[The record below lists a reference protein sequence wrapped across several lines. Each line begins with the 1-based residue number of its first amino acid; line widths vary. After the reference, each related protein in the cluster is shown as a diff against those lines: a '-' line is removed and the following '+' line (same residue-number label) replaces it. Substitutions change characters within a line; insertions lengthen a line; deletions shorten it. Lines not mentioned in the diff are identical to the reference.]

1 MYDLKRLRLLR
12 EVKLRGTLAEV
23 ADALRYSPSAVSQQL
38 AILEREVGVP
48 LLRKTGRTVSLTL
61 QAEILVEHTTAIL
74 ERLER
79 AESDVAESFR
89 QPAGTIHMAVFQSV
103 ALALVPGMLSMVR
116 ADYPNLRIDVT
127 QREPEA
133 ALDATW
139 MRDFDL
145 VVAEEY
151 PGHAAPRHPELDRI
165 DLTTDAIR
173 LGVAHQLAEQH
184 SVKALAD
191 THGLP
196 WVMEPRGAAS
206 RHWAEQVCRRAGFD
220 PDVQF
225 ETADI
230 QAHIRLVESGHA
242 VALLTGLAWVGR
254 PVTVKQLDLPSDPR
268 RTVFTA
274 ARHASANNPAIRV
287 ARELLERTATTMN
300 PRSG

>member
-23 ADALRYSPSAVSQQL
+23 ADALRYTPSAVSQQL

-48 LLRKTGRTVSLTL
+48 LLRKTGRTVSLTP

-79 AESDVAESFR
+79 AESDVAESFS
-89 QPAGTIHMAVFQSV
+89 QPTGTIRLAVFQSA
-103 ALALVPGMLSMVR
+103 ALALIPDMLTMVR

-165 DLTTDAIR
+165 DLTTDTIR
-173 LGVAHQLAEQH
+173 LGVSRQLAEQH
-184 SVKALAD
+184 SIRTLED
-191 THGLP
+191 TRGLP

-206 RHWAEQVCRRAGFD
+206 RHWAEQACRRAGFD

-254 PVTVKQLDLPSDPR
+254 PVTVDLLELPDDPR

-274 ARHASANNPAIRV
+274 ARRASANSPAIRV
-287 ARELLERTATTMN
+287 ARELLGRTATTMN

>member
-12 EVKLRGTLAEV
+12 ELKLRGTLAEV

-38 AILEREVGVP
+38 SLLELEVGVP
-48 LLRKTGRTVSLTL
+48 LLRKSGRKVSLTP

-74 ERLER
+74 EQLER
-79 AESDVAESFR
+79 AEADITESLT
-89 QPAGTIHMAVFQSV
+89 QPAGAIRLAVFQSA
-103 ALALVPGMLSMVR
+103 ALALIPDMLTMVKTEVPT
-116 ADYPNLRIDVT
+116 LRIDVT
-127 QREPEA
+127 QQEPEA
-133 ALDATW
+133 ALHATW

-165 DLTTDAIR
+165 DLTTDPIR
-173 LGVAHQLAEQH
+173 LGVSRTLANRTGIRT
-184 SVKALAD
+184 LAD
-191 THGLP
+191 TATIP
-196 WVMEPRGAAS
+196 WVMEPRGTAS
-206 RHWAEQVCRRAGFD
+206 RHWAEQACRLAGFD

-254 PVTVKQLDLPSDPR
+254 PVTVDLIDLPGNPR

-274 ARHASANNPAIRV
+274 ARRASATNPAIRV
-287 ARELLERTATTMN
+287 ARELLARTAETMN

>member
-1 MYDLKRLRLLR
+1 MYDIKRLRLLR
-12 EVKLRGTLAEV
+12 EVKLRGTLADV

-38 AILEREVGVP
+38 SLLEREVGVP
-48 LLRKTGRTVSLTL
+48 LLRKSGRKVSLTP

-74 ERLER
+74 ELLER
-79 AESDVAESFR
+79 AESDVAESFTTPTGSIR
-89 QPAGTIHMAVFQSV
+89 LAVFQSA
-103 ALALVPGMLSMVR
+103 ALALIPDMLTLVK
-116 ADYPNLRIDVT
+116 ADFPNLRVDVT
-127 QREPEA
+127 QQEPEA
-133 ALDATW
+133 ALHETW

-165 DLTTDAIR
+165 DLTTDPIR
-173 LGVAHQLAEQH
+173 LGVSHELAAARGVRQ
-184 SVKALAD
+184 LAD
-191 THGLP
+191 TAELP
-196 WVMEPRGAAS
+196 WVMEPRGTAS
-206 RHWAEQVCRRAGFD
+206 RHWAEQACRQSGFD

-254 PVTVKQLDLPSDPR
+254 PVTVELLDLPGNPR

-274 ARHASANNPAIRV
+274 ARRASASNPAMRV
-287 ARELLERTATTMN
+287 VRDLLERTAATMN
-300 PRSG
+300 PRSE

>member
-12 EVKLRGTLAEV
+12 ELKLRGTLAEV

-38 AILEREVGVP
+38 SLLEREVGVP
-48 LLRKTGRTVSLTL
+48 LLRKSGRKVSLTP

-74 ERLER
+74 EQLER
-79 AESDVAESFR
+79 AEADITESLT
-89 QPAGTIHMAVFQSV
+89 QPAGAIRLAVFQSA
-103 ALALVPGMLSMVR
+103 ALALIPDMLTMVKT
-116 ADYPNLRIDVT
+116 DVPNLRIDVT
-127 QREPEA
+127 QQEPEA
-133 ALDATW
+133 ALHATW

-165 DLTTDAIR
+165 DLTTDPIR
-173 LGVAHQLAEQH
+173 LGVSRALAEREGIRT
-184 SVKALAD
+184 LAD
-191 THGLP
+191 TATVP
-196 WVMEPRGAAS
+196 WVMEPRGTAS
-206 RHWAEQVCRRAGFD
+206 RHWAEQACRLAGFD

-254 PVTVKQLDLPSDPR
+254 PVTVDLIELPGNPR

-274 ARHASANNPAIRV
+274 ARRASSTNPAIRV
-287 ARELLERTATTMN
+287 ARELLARTAETMN

>member
-48 LLRKTGRTVSLTL
+48 LLRKTGRTVSLTP

-79 AESDVAESFR
+79 AESDIAESFR
-89 QPAGTIHMAVFQSV
+89 QPAGTIRVAVFQSA
-103 ALALVPGMLSMVR
+103 ALALIPDMLTMVS
-116 ADYPNLRIDVT
+116 DEHPNLRIDVT
-127 QREPEA
+127 QREPEE

-139 MRDFDL
+139 MREFDL

-151 PGHAAPRHPELDRI
+151 PGHAAQRHPELDRI

-173 LGVAHQLAEQH
+173 LGVSRQLVERH
-184 SVKALAD
+184 RVRTVED
-191 THGLP
+191 TRNLP

-206 RHWAEQVCRRAGFD
+206 RHWAEQACRRAGFD

-254 PVTVKQLDLPSDPR
+254 PVTVELLDLPDNPR

-274 ARHASANNPAIRV
+274 TRRASANNPAIRV
-287 ARELLERTATTMN
+287 ARELLERTATIMN